1 MNLNTMYKN
10 NPIKSFVFFSRSGC
24 FLPLLIILN
33 LMLGWIFLKPI
44 YWLLS
49 GAILISVFIINSYII
64 MRKIF
69 PSSKCDEAIDVE
81 GEVIEDR
88 QQRLK

>member
-1 MNLNTMYKN
+1 MGLNTMYKN

-33 LMLGWIFLKPI
+33 LMFGWIFLKPI

-49 GAILISVFIINSYII
+49 EAILILVFMVSSYIM
-64 MRKIF
+64 MRKILS
-69 PSSKCDEAIDVE
+69 PSKRNEAIDVE